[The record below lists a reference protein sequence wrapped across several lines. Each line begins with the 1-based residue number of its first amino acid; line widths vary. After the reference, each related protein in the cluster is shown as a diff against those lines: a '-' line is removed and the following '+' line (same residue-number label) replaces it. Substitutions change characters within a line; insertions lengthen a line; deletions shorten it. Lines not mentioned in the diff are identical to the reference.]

1 MSPVKHP
8 SKTNMHLVRNRFTFS
23 LGVIAV
29 IFILATVQS
38 RRSGQ
43 SNLVLESVTSI
54 TSFVSMGTRT
64 MLSWSERM
72 VTSLAK
78 GSDLLRE
85 RDQLTASNASLLIE
99 TERLKLREQE
109 LDELRKQVDLTAA
122 SGVKTRYADVRIWL
136 PTPETACLMI
146 ANPRG
151 GVQLN
156 CTIRTSTGLVGKV
169 SNVGALFSTVRL
181 IQDRNSHV
189 GVKVVRGRDVIGT
202 GILTGEGMNAEPQ
215 IKYMRPELI
224 VRPGDNVVT
233 SGEGGVYRANIPVG
247 TVRESIILDGAA
259 ERVAYVTI
267 GAVHPTAIQTVIILD
282 PYPVV
287 TLPVKQRR

>member
-8 SKTNMHLVRNRFTFS
+8 SKTNMHLVRNRLSFFF
-23 LGVIAV
+23 GVIAV

-43 SNLVLESVTSI
+43 SNLVMESVTYI
-54 TSFVSMGTRT
+54 TSVVSQGSRT
-64 MLSWSERM
+64 MFSWSERM
-72 VTSLAK
+72 VTSLTK

-85 RDQLTASNASLLIE
+85 RDQLTASNAGLLME

-109 LDELRKQVDLTAA
+109 LDELRKQVDLTTV

-136 PTPETACLMI
+136 PTPDTACLMI
-146 ANPRG
+146 ANPKG
-151 GVQLN
+151 GVRLN
-156 CTIRTSTGLVGKV
+156 STIRTSTGLVGKV

-181 IQDRNSHV
+181 IQDRSSHV
-189 GVKVVRGRDVIGT
+189 GVKVIHGGDVIGT

-224 VRPGDNVVT
+224 VSPGDNVVT

-247 TVRESIILDGAA
+247 TVRESIVLDGAA
-259 ERVAYVTI
+259 ERVAYVKI
-267 GAVHPTAIQTVIILD
+267 GTVHPTAIQTVILLE

-287 TLPVKQRR
+287 TPSVKQHR